1 MSMPARNR
9 LIGAVHA
16 ARKASALD
24 DDTYRAMLTRITGKS
39 SSKDLTDGE
48 LRRVLD
54 HMNGQKPGQRRFA
67 PPKASNAVAGKAR
80 ALWISL
86 HALGAISDP
95 SEHAL
100 NAWVKRQYKV
110 DHLAFVQGAK
120 GFAVVEGLKQWCARL
135 GVDWAAYD
143 DPRLCIIERQ
153 LSLFQ
158 EKFNAV
164 PSHPAR
170 HGTGWFPIT
179 FDAILQSGFNSKQ
192 LDQVIVELG
201 EKLRGEHV

>member
-1 MSMPARNR
+1 MPAPARNR

-16 ARKASALD
+16 ARKASGLD
-24 DDTYRAMLTRITGKS
+24 EDTYRAMLTRITGKS

-54 HMNGQKPGQRRFA
+54 HMNGQKPGQHRFA
-67 PPKASNAVAGKAR
+67 PPRANNPVAGKAR

-86 HALGAISDP
+86 HALGAISDR
-95 SEHAL
+95 SESAL

-135 GVDWAAYD
+135 GVDWGAYAN
-143 DPRLCIIERQ
+143 PRLCVIYRQ
-153 LSLFQ
+153 MVLAQSRSPDLATFLDNLWATTADLS
-158 EKFNAV
+158 
-164 PSHPAR
+164 
-170 HGTGWFPIT
+170 
-179 FDAILQSGFNSKQ
+179 DAE
-192 LDQVIVELG
+192 LDQVITDLG
-201 EKLRGEHV
+201 PAVRGEHG